1 MEEATSLL
9 KSLRTLKAVRFKQI
23 MVTEEGDKNLF
34 ALLDGGATHCL
45 RRARSDELGRLTP
58 IPLNR
63 HAVSPPRPSDFVV
76 DAGGIEPIIP
86 LHMLIDRGYSF
97 DLEARALLHRS
108 SSTWPC

>member
-9 KSLRTLKAVRFKQI
+9 KSLRTLKAVRVKQI

-58 IPLNR
+58 IQVELASGTAMLFR
-63 HAVSPPRPSDFVV
+63 HPD
-76 DAGGIEPIIP
+76 
-86 LHMLIDRGYSF
+86 HQT
-97 DLEARALLHRS
+97 LLSMQKLLGHNS
-108 SSTWPC
+108 C